1 VVHSKRRL
9 LLYLLTFLLDKNTP
23 AYFAK
28 DDEKSFY
35 DLATRIR
42 LEDVLS
48 TVELLV
54 KDLPGMKFIK
64 LFFVAIDALE
74 E

>member
-1 VVHSKRRL
+1 MSQQSQT
-9 LLYLLTFLLDKNTP
+9 YSTP
-23 AYFAK
+23 VYFDK

-54 KDLPGMKFIK
+54 KDLPGTNIIK
-64 LFFVAIDALE
+64 LVFIAIDALE

>member
-1 VVHSKRRL
+1 MSQQSQT
-9 LLYLLTFLLDKNTP
+9 YSTP
-23 AYFAK
+23 VYFAK

-54 KDLPGMKFIK
+54 KDLPGTNIIK
-64 LFFVAIDALE
+64 LVFIAIDALGE
-74 E
+74 